1 MKFKQFKYLNF
12 HTRKAYFL
20 RYKLVPMKAINTMR
34 KYFYLSVF
42 TLLMSLK
49 VLGQSNSR
57 VITTGVPFLLIT
69 PDARSAGMGELGV
82 ATSADVYSQQW
93 NPAKYVFAEKSQG
106 LGVSY
111 TPYLSKLVDDIFLA
125 NITYYTKNTERSAWG
140 ASLKYFS
147 LGDIQFNDL
156 VANTIVQQGIE
167 RPNELTLDISYG
179 LKLNEKFS
187 LAVAGRFI
195 RSDLKLSSDVDAT
208 PASTLGIDIAG
219 FYRGDVFDLGD
230 NKGRMRYG
238 MNISN
243 IGPRLK
249 YDEGGQKNYIPTNLR
264 IGTGLDLI
272 IDANNTL
279 NFNLELNK
287 LLVPSPV
294 AVIENG
300 EIQGYQQPDITFL
313 KGIFESFNDA
323 PGGFSEEL
331 KEITWATGIEYVF
344 QDSFALRTGY
354 FNESLEKGSRR
365 FLTLGAG
372 FRLDF
377 ANIDISYLFST
388 SKIRNPLENTLR
400 FSLTFNLSGGDQL
413 LNDSSAQ

>member
-1 MKFKQFKYLNF
+1 MCVQKIS
-12 HTRKAYFL
+12 A
-20 RYKLVPMKAINTMR
+20 
-34 KYFYLSVF
+34 
-42 TLLMSLK
+42 
-49 VLGQSNSR
+49 QSNSR

-93 NPAKYVFAEKSQG
+93 NPAKYVFSEKSQG
-106 LGVSY
+106 VGISY

-125 NITYYTKNTERSAWG
+125 NVTYFSKNTERSAWG

-156 VANTIVQQGIE
+156 IGNTIVQQGIE
-167 RPNELTLDISYG
+167 RPNELTLDLSYG
-179 LKLNEKFS
+179 LLLNEKFS

-195 RSDLKLSSDVDAT
+195 RSDLKVSSDMDAT
-208 PASTLGIDIAG
+208 PASTLGVDIAA
-219 FYRGDVFDLGD
+219 FYQGETFNLGS
-230 NKGRMRYG
+230 NKAIMRHG
-238 MNISN
+238 LNISN

-264 IGTGLDLI
+264 LGTGLELI
-272 IDANNTL
+272 FDPNNAI
-279 NFNLELNK
+279 NFNFEMNK

-294 AVIENG
+294 EVFSDSG
-300 EIQGYQQPDITFL
+300 ELQGYQQPDISFL

-323 PGGFSEEL
+323 PGGFNEEM
-331 KEITWATGIEYVF
+331 KEITWAVGAEYIF

-365 FLTLGAG
+365 FITLGAG
-372 FRLDF
+372 FSLDF
-377 ANIDISYLFST
+377 ATIDISYLFS
-388 SKIRNPLENTLR
+388 SSRIRNPLENTLR
-400 FSLTFNLSGGDQL
+400 FSLNFNLTGGIQAAE
-413 LNDSSAQ
+413 NEASE

>member
-1 MKFKQFKYLNF
+1 
-12 HTRKAYFL
+12 
-20 RYKLVPMKAINTMR
+20 MKAIYLKR
-34 KYFYLSVF
+34 FYLYRTAF
-42 TLLMSLK
+42 ALMAGFFVSA
-49 VLGQSNSR
+49 QNESR

-125 NITYYTKNTERSAWG
+125 NVTYYTKNTERSAWG

-156 VANTIVQQGIE
+156 VANTIIQQGIE
-167 RPNELTLDISYG
+167 RPNELTLDVSYG
-179 LKLNEKFS
+179 LKLDDKFS

-195 RSDLKLSSDVDAT
+195 RSDLKLSSDLDAT
-208 PASTLGIDIAG
+208 PANTLGVDIAA
-219 FYRGDVFDLGD
+219 FYRGDVFDLGE

-249 YDEGGQKNYIPTNLR
+249 YDEGGQKNFIPTNLR
-264 IGTGLDLI
+264 VGTGLDLVL
-272 IDANNTL
+272 DANNSL

-294 AVIENG
+294 AIVENG
-300 EIQGYQQPDITFL
+300 DIVGYQQPDITFL
-313 KGIFESFNDA
+313 KGIFESFSDA
-323 PGGFSEEL
+323 PDGFSEEL
-331 KEITWATGIEYVF
+331 KEITWATGVEYVF

-377 ANIDISYLFST
+377 ATIDISYLFST
-388 SKIRNPLENTLR
+388 SRIRNPLENTLR
-400 FSLTFNLSGGDQL
+400 FSLTFNLSAGSEL
-413 LNDSSAQ
+413 LTDTTN

>member
-1 MKFKQFKYLNF
+1 M
-12 HTRKAYFL
+12 
-20 RYKLVPMKAINTMR
+20 RYYILL
-34 KYFYLSVF
+34 LSV
-42 TLLMSLK
+42 LLMCVQKISA
-49 VLGQSNSR
+49 QSNSR

-93 NPAKYVFAEKSQG
+93 NPAKYVFSEKSQG
-106 LGVSY
+106 VGISY

-125 NITYYTKNTERSAWG
+125 NVTYFSKNSERSAWG

-156 VANTIVQQGIE
+156 IGNTIVQQGIE
-167 RPNELTLDISYG
+167 RPNELTLDLSYG
-179 LKLNEKFS
+179 LLLNEKFS

-195 RSDLKLSSDVDAT
+195 RSDLKVSSDMDAT
-208 PASTLGIDIAG
+208 PASTLGVDIAA
-219 FYRGDVFDLGD
+219 FYQGETFNLGS
-230 NKGRMRYG
+230 NRAIMRHG
-238 MNISN
+238 LNISN

-264 IGTGLDLI
+264 LGTGIELI
-272 IDANNTL
+272 FDPNNAI
-279 NFNLELNK
+279 NFNFEINK

-294 AVIENG
+294 EVFSDSG
-300 EIQGYQQPDITFL
+300 ELQGYQQPDISFL

-323 PGGFSEEL
+323 PGGFNEEL
-331 KEITWATGIEYVF
+331 KEITWAVGAEYIF

-365 FLTLGAG
+365 FITLGAG
-372 FRLDF
+372 FSLDF
-377 ANIDISYLFST
+377 ATIDISYLFS
-388 SKIRNPLENTLR
+388 SSRIRNPLENTLR
-400 FSLTFNLSGGDQL
+400 FSLNFNLTGGIQAAE
-413 LNDSSAQ
+413 NEASE

>member
-1 MKFKQFKYLNF
+1 MCVQKIS
-12 HTRKAYFL
+12 A
-20 RYKLVPMKAINTMR
+20 
-34 KYFYLSVF
+34 
-42 TLLMSLK
+42 
-49 VLGQSNSR
+49 QSNSR

-93 NPAKYVFAEKSQG
+93 NPAKYIFSEKSQG
-106 LGVSY
+106 VGISY

-125 NITYYTKNTERSAWG
+125 NVTYFSKNTERSAWG

-156 VANTIVQQGIE
+156 IGNTIVQQGIE
-167 RPNELTLDISYG
+167 RPNELTLDLSYG
-179 LKLNEKFS
+179 LLLNEKFS

-195 RSDLKLSSDVDAT
+195 RSDLKVSSDMDAT
-208 PASTLGIDIAG
+208 PASTLGVDIAA
-219 FYRGDVFDLGD
+219 FYQGETFNLGS
-230 NKGRMRYG
+230 NKAIMRHG
-238 MNISN
+238 LNISN

-264 IGTGLDLI
+264 LGTGLELI
-272 IDANNTL
+272 FDPNNAI
-279 NFNLELNK
+279 NFNFEMNK

-294 AVIENG
+294 EVFSDSG
-300 EIQGYQQPDITFL
+300 ELQGYQQPDISFL

-323 PGGFSEEL
+323 PGGFNEEL
-331 KEITWATGIEYVF
+331 KEITWAVGAEYIF

-365 FLTLGAG
+365 FITLGAG
-372 FRLDF
+372 FSLDF
-377 ANIDISYLFST
+377 ATIDISYLFS
-388 SKIRNPLENTLR
+388 SSRIRNPLENTLR
-400 FSLTFNLSGGDQL
+400 FSLNFNLTGGIQAAE
-413 LNDSSAQ
+413 NEASE

>member
-1 MKFKQFKYLNF
+1 MNF
-12 HTRKAYFL
+12 CIRKGDFL
-20 RYKLVPMKAINTMR
+20 RYNTIDLNAIYLKR
-34 KYFYLSVF
+34 FYLYLNLLALVTALSV
-42 TLLMSLK
+42 S
-49 VLGQSNSR
+49 GQNDSR

-93 NPAKYVFAEKSQG
+93 NPAKYVFAERSQG

-125 NITYYTKNTERSAWG
+125 NITYFTKNTERSAWG

-156 VANTIVQQGIE
+156 VANTIIQQGIE
-167 RPNELTLDISYG
+167 RPNELTLDVSYG

-195 RSDLKLSSDVDAT
+195 RSDLKLSTDLDAT
-208 PASTLGIDIAG
+208 PANTLGVDIAG
-219 FYRGDVFDLGD
+219 FYRGDVFDLGE

-249 YDEGGQKNYIPTNLR
+249 YDEGGQKNFIPTNLR
-264 IGTGLDLI
+264 IGTGLDLVL
-272 IDANNTL
+272 DTNNAL

-294 AVIENG
+294 AIIENG
-300 EIQGYQQPDITFL
+300 DIVGYQQPDITFL

-323 PGGFSEEL
+323 PDGFSEEL
-331 KEITWATGIEYVF
+331 KEITWATGVEYVF

-365 FLTLGAG
+365 FLTIGAG

-377 ANIDISYLFST
+377 ATIDISYLFST
-388 SKIRNPLENTLR
+388 SRIRNPLENTLR
-400 FSLTFNLSGGDQL
+400 FSLTFNLSASPEL
-413 LNDSSAQ
+413 LTETSN

>member
-1 MKFKQFKYLNF
+1 MCVQKI
-12 HTRKAYFL
+12 TA
-20 RYKLVPMKAINTMR
+20 
-34 KYFYLSVF
+34 
-42 TLLMSLK
+42 
-49 VLGQSNSR
+49 QSNSR

-93 NPAKYVFAEKSQG
+93 NPAKYVFSEKSQG
-106 LGVSY
+106 VGISY

-125 NITYYTKNTERSAWG
+125 NVTYFSKNTERSAWG

-156 VANTIVQQGIE
+156 IGNTIVQQGIE
-167 RPNELTLDISYG
+167 RPNELTLDLSYG
-179 LKLNEKFS
+179 LLLNEKFS

-195 RSDLKLSSDVDAT
+195 RSDLKVSSDMDAT
-208 PASTLGIDIAG
+208 PASTLGVDIAA
-219 FYRGDVFDLGD
+219 FYQGETFNLGS
-230 NKGRMRYG
+230 NKAIMRHG
-238 MNISN
+238 LNISN

-264 IGTGLDLI
+264 LGTGLELI
-272 IDANNTL
+272 FDPNNAI
-279 NFNLELNK
+279 NFNFEMNK

-294 AVIENG
+294 EVFSDSG
-300 EIQGYQQPDITFL
+300 ELQGYQQPDISFL

-323 PGGFSEEL
+323 PGGFNEEL
-331 KEITWATGIEYVF
+331 KEITWAVGAEYIF

-365 FLTLGAG
+365 FITLGAG
-372 FRLDF
+372 FSLDF
-377 ANIDISYLFST
+377 ATIDISYLFS
-388 SKIRNPLENTLR
+388 SSRIRNPLENTLR
-400 FSLTFNLSGGDQL
+400 FSLNFNLTGGIQAAE
-413 LNDSSAQ
+413 NEASE

>member
-1 MKFKQFKYLNF
+1 MNF
-12 HTRKAYFL
+12 HTRKAHFL
-20 RYKLVPMKAINTMR
+20 RYKHVPMKAINLMR

-42 TLLMSLK
+42 TLLMSLS

-57 VITTGVPFLLIT
+57 VITTGVPFLLIS

-125 NITYYTKNTERSAWG
+125 SITYYTKNSERSAWG

-208 PASTLGIDIAG
+208 PASTLGVDIAT
-219 FYRGDVFDLGD
+219 FYKGDVFDLGN

-279 NFNLELNK
+279 NFNLEFNK

-300 EIQGYQQPDITFL
+300 EIQGYKQPDITFL

-344 QDSFALRTGY
+344 QNSFALRTGY

-377 ANIDISYLFST
+377 ATIDISYLFST

>member
-1 MKFKQFKYLNF
+1 
-12 HTRKAYFL
+12 
-20 RYKLVPMKAINTMR
+20 MKAINPMR
-34 KYFYLSVF
+34 KYLYLPIF
-42 TLLMSLK
+42 TLLMSLSI
-49 VLGQSNSR
+49 LGQSNSR

-195 RSDLKLSSDVDAT
+195 RSDLKLSSDADAT
-208 PASTLGIDIAG
+208 PASTLGVDIAA
-219 FYRGDVFDLGD
+219 FYKGDVFDLGD

-294 AVIENG
+294 AVVENG
-300 EIQGYQQPDITFL
+300 ELQGYQQPDITFL